1 MHKQGTASKLQWAH
15 TTPRSGPRPFSI
27 LDGCRQILAIAL
39 RRAKGRDGGGKQF
52 VGQRQKL
59 LFEMESE
66 LTEELFQKLSGE
78 PLNRFPPSGFIEQRG
93 VVTCRNAPCLKRQ
106 RKRSLINC
114 GIARWLRES
123 CFIPTTV
130 PTKSS
135 PPSSGQT
142 LNIW

>member
-66 LTEELFQKLSGE
+66 LTEELSQNFQGSHSIA
-78 PLNRFPPSGFIEQRG
+78 FPSQG
-93 VVTCRNAPCLKRQ
+93 
-106 RKRSLINC
+106 S
-114 GIARWLRES
+114 
-123 CFIPTTV
+123 
-130 PTKSS
+130 
-135 PPSSGQT
+135 
-142 LNIW
+142 